1 MRGKALKE
9 GPQHIPGRFYKH
21 KTKMHFNACFLV
33 CCFFSKESN
42 LTKHVPYI
50 FMASGFRTCFIS
62 EYIPYFLVI
71 SSDAVLT
78 TVYNCLLSPWVCW
91 FLLLYYLQM
100 GQLSLHCSGNL
111 LLCSYQFHLFQEVD
125 YLYPWMPFPFF
136 SFDLS
141 KNTRHLM
148 LL

>member
-1 MRGKALKE
+1 MR
-9 GPQHIPGRFYKH
+9 
-21 KTKMHFNACFLV
+21 KTKMHFNACFSG
-33 CCFFSKESN
+33 FFFQKQAIWQN
-42 LTKHVPYI
+42 MYI

-71 SSDAVLT
+71 SSDAVLI

-100 GQLSLHCSGNL
+100 GQLSLNCSGNL

-125 YLYPWMPFPFF
+125 YLYPWMPFSFF

>member
-1 MRGKALKE
+1 MFFGL
-9 GPQHIPGRFYKH
+9 
-21 KTKMHFNACFLV
+21 L
-33 CCFFSKESN
+33 FFSKESN
-42 LTKHVPYI
+42 LTKHVYI
-50 FMASGFRTCFIS
+50 HGFMASGFRTCFIS

-91 FLLLYYLQM
+91 FLLLYYLQV
-100 GQLSLHCSGNL
+100 GQRLSLHCSWNL

-125 YLYPWMPFPFF
+125 YLYPWMPFSFF

-141 KNTRHLM
+141 KNTRHLIS
-148 LL
+148 